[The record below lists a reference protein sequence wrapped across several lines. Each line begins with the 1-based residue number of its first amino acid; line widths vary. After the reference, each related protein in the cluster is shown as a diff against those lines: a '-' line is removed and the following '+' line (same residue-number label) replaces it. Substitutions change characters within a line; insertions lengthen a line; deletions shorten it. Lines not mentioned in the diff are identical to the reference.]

1 ARTDSCVRIPVEPR
15 AKMGRPGPCSTSCL
29 AMLWYFRSHPHRQP
43 RPTGLRRK
51 AARKLSR
58 NAARDFLQRDTL
70 RDHFQLTSRILEIDF
85 TKNRFWQIDTVD
97 TQSPMGRDLR
107 RSLVD
112 TRRQSTGIINRS
124 HIY

>member
-1 ARTDSCVRIPVEPR
+1 
-15 AKMGRPGPCSTSCL
+15 
-29 AMLWYFRSHPHRQP
+29 HRQP

-97 TQSPMGRDLR
+97 TPSPLGRELR
-107 RSLVD
+107 RSVVE
-112 TRRQSTGIINRS
+112 TRRQSPGIDNRS
-124 HIY
+124 RTTGRCTTAGDTRHSATCHRYRTSFAPAMLRQTPV